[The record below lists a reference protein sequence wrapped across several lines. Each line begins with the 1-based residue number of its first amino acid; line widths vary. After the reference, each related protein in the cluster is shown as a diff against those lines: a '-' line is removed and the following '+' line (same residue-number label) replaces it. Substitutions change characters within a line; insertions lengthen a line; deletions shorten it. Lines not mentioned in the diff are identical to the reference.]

1 MGIDRRIDGLP
12 TVSASKIKVYKT
24 CARQYQHK
32 YITPHNDRPEDHK
45 NVAALLGTALHKAIE
60 EYYTEQ
66 KSPIGVFQQVMAQTV
81 EEWDVAGYTIKALD
95 YYPRAIKVGK
105 DILTKFD
112 WSRFTPQELEYSFTL
127 PFPTIENPITN
138 ITGFID
144 LIDMSGAIVDHKSS
158 SYAPNMDAL
167 ANDPQFLIYA
177 WAMKQI
183 TGNLPYKVIWNHLR
197 TGKLYEAAVLENYD
211 TKIDNLVLDIQALL
225 THGPYFARK
234 NLDSVCLN
242 QCSFYELCYGKK
254 VKDMVELNDDD

>member
-12 TVSASKIKVYKT
+12 MVSASKIKVYKT

-112 WSRFTPQELEYSFTL
+112 WSRFTPQELEYTFTL
-127 PFPTIENPITN
+127 PFPSRDNPLVN
-138 ITGFID
+138 VTGVID
-144 LIDMSGAIVDHKSS
+144 LLDMTGAVIDHKST
-158 SYAPNMDAL
+158 SYAPNQDEL
-167 ANDPQFLIYA
+167 DNDPQFILYYWAYEQIYGQA
-177 WAMKQI
+177 
-183 TGNLPYKVIWNHLR
+183 PYRVIWNHLR
-197 TGKLYEAAVLENYD
+197 THKLIDANITHNYALKLEQ
-211 TKIDNLVLDIQALL
+211 LQLDIQGLL
-225 THGPYFARK
+225 LNTQYPRRLMDDVCRK
-234 NLDSVCLN
+234 K
-242 QCSFYELCYGKK
+242 CSFFKLCYGDSAPQ
-254 VKDMVELNDDD
+254 VIIEEDE